1 MSTAQGAQPVDEFER
16 SARFWLR
23 AYPVRWRAVRG
34 DELVGVLR
42 DLAGPDATRLPL
54 REGLG
59 LLRAGWATRW
69 RDGPPLRTRLAY
81 RWLDTPIPPRYREWA
96 RDDIDGRW
104 FHTRRLLRSLGPFLV
119 ALWGIPVALG
129 DPPIDLMPG
138 LVVLAAILPVTLWF
152 DLLRPARDPYRTRAV
167 NRHLI
172 PRAGE
177 PTTGFVQTWGT
188 RPRVGARLGTTLA
201 CVALGLGAA
210 LWTAVALVAPRG
222 PAIVSCPP
230 EPDSLVCVTLGSS
243 PWHLQRWV
251 ALGAVAVVLGLVLA
265 QRAGRRTARL
275 LDRRPVQPYRVVVN
289 RAPGLVTLLALVVP
303 LAGWQAWLEATGQ
316 WVAVVSPWAA
326 AVCLLMLPGALVAA
340 RVARRGP
347 SDLALVDLWQIGVRG
362 RTPHVDPWTVA
373 VVRLPAAPAE
383 PGVPTGDGRTG
394 PDAPTGQTA
403 EA

>member
-69 RDGPPLRTRLAY
+69 RDGPPIGTRLAY
-81 RWLDTPIPPRYREWA
+81 RWLERPIPPRYREWA

-104 FHTRRLLRSLGPFLV
+104 FDTRQTAVAPLAALAAFWLVNDLRGRST
-119 ALWGIPVALG
+119 
-129 DPPIDLMPG
+129 DLAFV
-138 LVVLAAILPVTLWF
+138 VVLAAILPVTLWF

-243 PWHLQRWV
+243 PWHPQRWV

-303 LAGWQAWLEATGQ
+303 LAGWQARLEATGQ
-316 WVAVVSPWAA
+316 WVAVVSPCAA
-326 AVCLLMLPGALVAA
+326 AVCLLMLPGAIVAA

-347 SDLALVDLWQIGVRG
+347 HDLALVDLWQIGVHG
-362 RTPHVDPWTVA
+362 RAPHVDPWTVA
-373 VVRLPAAPAE
+373 VVRLPGAPAE
-383 PGVPTGDGRTG
+383 PGAPAGDGAAELDGGTGRTAG
-394 PDAPTGQTA
+394 A
-403 EA
+403 